1 MPKLSSSKAKA
12 AAAAASG
19 PPALYGE
26 DLSGPPLV
34 VEVNAPSAWTATTGA
49 DASSNEECLT
59 GGARWGHAAM
69 LSPSES
75 VLCIVGGTPCQ
86 RPHAAEQ
93 APVPVWEYTAV
104 TPSRVPT
111 AMSASAIK
119 VPVAAAAAPAAAAA
133 AACAWRAGAA
143 RRAVQQDAIHGAHA
157 GAAEDHDWPLFACWW
172 ASWPSG
178 NGADGPSVMYAD
190 GGWSGARRIAGVRA
204 FATGANGDPSFT
216 SPPSSAAGI
225 SSTRSHHSVTCVLGR
240 LLRFGGETQQ
250 GTAAALEEID
260 GASGSLDEKQQ
271 VDGEHRNAEGRE
283 AAVPEPTSTTPRLPP
298 ALGPPPPR
306 AAHGACSLS
315 QRYMVVVGGRQ
326 VHTQAD
332 DTGAVA
338 SGASA
343 GKGAR
348 AKKIT
353 AMRALSPG
361 KRGGASGKD
370 GKGSPD
376 ALEASALASATL
388 TTLKDVA
395 VYDAKL
401 GAWLPVRVV
410 GGGAVPC
417 ARYAAAVAAV
427 PMPGA
432 APPTSRHRS
441 LVADAVQREVL
452 VVGGLDADG
461 AICTDAWLLQVMSGA
476 DAELAEVPAGTPADS
491 ASTAVPVVKI
501 RWVRLELPKAAAS
514 VFQRHH
520 AAVAVS
526 SQRMVYLV
534 GGCGPHGAAEPC
546 VCTLQLPPLT
556 SASVRLADEA
566 GGDAEGAAMPK
577 RSSANAK
584 GLTA

>member
-1 MPKLSSSKAKA
+1 MPKLSSSKAKV

-34 VEVNAPSAWTATTGA
+34 VEVTAPSVWTATAGA

-59 GGARWGHAAM
+59 GGARWGHAAI

-75 VLCIVGGTPCQ
+75 VLCIVGGAPCQ

-93 APVPVWEYTAV
+93 APAPLWEYTSVA
-104 TPSRVPT
+104 PSRLPT
-111 AMSASAIK
+111 AMSASAMK
-119 VPVAAAAAPAAAAA
+119 APVAAAR
-133 AACAWRAGAA
+133 AWKAGAA
-143 RRAVQQDAIHGAHA
+143 RRAARQDAIRGANA
-157 GAAEDHDWPLFACWW
+157 GAAEDHDWPLFASWW

-178 NGADGPSVMYAD
+178 NGADGPAVMYAD
-190 GGWSGARRIAGVRA
+190 GGWSGACRIAGVRA
-204 FATGANGDPSFT
+204 FADGANGDPSFT
-216 SPPSSAAGI
+216 PPPSSAAGT

-271 VDGEHRNAEGRE
+271 ADGEHRNAE
-283 AAVPEPTSTTPRLPP
+283 
-298 ALGPPPPR
+298 
-306 AAHGACSLS
+306 
-315 QRYMVVVGGRQ
+315 
-326 VHTQAD
+326 AD
-332 DTGAVA
+332 DVSAVA
-338 SGASA
+338 AGASA

-348 AKKIT
+348 AKKTT

-370 GKGSPD
+370 GKGSSA
-376 ALEASALASATL
+376 ALEASVPASATL

-441 LVADAVQREVL
+441 PVADAVQREVL
-452 VVGGLDADG
+452 VVGGLDAEG
-461 AICTDAWLLQVMSGA
+461 AVCADAWLMQVMSGA
-476 DAELAEVPAGTPADS
+476 DAELAEVPAGTLADS

-526 SQRMVYLV
+526 SQRIMYLV

-546 VCTLQLPPLT
+546 ACTLQLPPLT

-566 GGDAEGAAMPK
+566 GGDAEGAVPK
-577 RSSANAK
+577 RPSANAK

>member
-1 MPKLSSSKAKA
+1 MPKLSSSKAKV

-34 VEVNAPSAWTATTGA
+34 VEVTAPSVWTATAGA

-75 VLCIVGGTPCQ
+75 VLCIVGGAPCQ

-93 APVPVWEYTAV
+93 APAPLWEYTSVA
-104 TPSRVPT
+104 PSRVPT
-111 AMSASAIK
+111 AMSASAMK
-119 VPVAAAAAPAAAAA
+119 APVAAAR
-133 AACAWRAGAA
+133 AWKAGAA
-143 RRAVQQDAIHGAHA
+143 RRAARQDAIRGANA
-157 GAAEDHDWPLFACWW
+157 GAAEDHDWPLFASWW

-178 NGADGPSVMYAD
+178 NGADGPAVMYAD
-190 GGWSGARRIAGVRA
+190 GGWSGACRIAGVRA
-204 FATGANGDPSFT
+204 FADGANGDPSFT
-216 SPPSSAAGI
+216 LPPSSAAGT

-271 VDGEHRNAEGRE
+271 ADGEHRNAEGRE
-283 AAVPEPTSTTPRLPP
+283 VAVPEPTSTTPRLQP

-315 QRYMVVVGGRQ
+315 QRYIVIVGGRQ

-332 DTGAVA
+332 DVSAVA
-338 SGASA
+338 AGASA

-348 AKKIT
+348 AKKTT

-370 GKGSPD
+370 GKGSSA
-376 ALEASALASATL
+376 ALEASVPASATL

-441 LVADAVQREVL
+441 PVADAVQREVL
-452 VVGGLDADG
+452 VVGGLDAEG
-461 AICTDAWLLQVMSGA
+461 AVCADAWLMQVMSGA
-476 DAELAEVPAGTPADS
+476 DAELAEVPAGTLADS

-526 SQRMVYLV
+526 SQRIMYLV

-546 VCTLQLPPLT
+546 ACTLQLPPLT

-566 GGDAEGAAMPK
+566 GGDAEGAVPK
-577 RSSANAK
+577 RPSANAK